1 MYMLT
6 SLGQGQ
12 GGGDCSGWE
21 RDPQSFGK
29 VVAEHHVRTE
39 LGKPLSATGGPYR
52 VTPTAWRINFPINI
66 AVYVTLARIPDFVA
80 AARWYPKPAGPS
92 RFYTYS
98 CTPGGQLVLSERKQP

>member
-1 MYMLT
+1 MYMPT

-21 RDPQSFGK
+21 RDQESFGAA
-29 VVAEHHVRTE
+29 VAKHYVRTVM
-39 LGKPLSATGGPYR
+39 GKSLPVNRMTR
-52 VTPTAWRINFPINI
+52 VTPTAWRVDFPGNVAIYLTF
-66 AVYVTLARIPDFVA
+66 AKIPDFVA